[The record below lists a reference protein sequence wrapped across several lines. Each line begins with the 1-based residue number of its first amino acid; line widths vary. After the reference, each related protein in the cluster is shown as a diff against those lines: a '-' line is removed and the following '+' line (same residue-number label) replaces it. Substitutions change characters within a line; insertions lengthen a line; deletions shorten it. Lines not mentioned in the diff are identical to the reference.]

1 MTRGMAMLLLLG
13 ALASAPTALA
23 QGDAALGKRLY
34 RQGLTA
40 SGQPVRAIM
49 QGDIAV
55 DGKHLNCAAC
65 HRRSGFGASEGA
77 AIVPPITAAA
87 LYAPR
92 DLNRADLF
100 RKMYQD
106 VQPNRRW
113 ARARDPRVR
122 PAYTDATL
130 PLALRQGQDPTG
142 RVLDPLM
149 PRYQLS
155 DADMR
160 HLIAYLKTL
169 AADPAPGVDAEAIHF
184 ATVMAPGTPAAQ
196 RQAMLGVMRAYLR
209 RKNADTEAKRR
220 HAGFSLYYKDEF
232 AGAYRTWNLH
242 VWELRG
248 ETSDWG
254 AQLDAYYRT
263 QPVFAVLGGIGAGD
277 WRPAHRFC
285 EAAEVPCL
293 FPHTDLPEVAPDD
306 AFTFYFTEGLAGEA
320 KALAHH
326 LAASGSGQVMQ
337 VYRNDAR
344 SRVPAQALR
353 QARRGHPNLQLREYV
368 IDDASTLSARSWREL
383 AQQAPAAWVLWLD
396 DPDIDALIAAIPLM
410 ARPLRLYLPSRLV
423 SAPWPPSLYG
433 QLRFAYPYALPHQTL
448 AQRYR
453 ARAWMRSRGL
463 AITHE
468 SIQLNTYFT
477 LSIAD
482 HALTHLVEHF
492 SREYFM
498 ESIEHETENALN
510 PGIYPHLSLGPGQRF
525 ASKGSYIVKLVN
537 DGVAQAVSGWIAP

>member
-1 MTRGMAMLLLLG
+1 MKRGMTLLLLIAL
-13 ALASAPTALA
+13 ALASDAFA

-34 RQGLTA
+34 RQGLTG
-40 SGQPVRAIM
+40 SGESVRAVM

-55 DGKHLNCAAC
+55 DGAHLNCATC

-87 LYAPR
+87 LYRPR

-122 PAYTDATL
+122 PAYTDAAL
-130 PLALRQGQDPTG
+130 RLALRQGQDPSG

-155 DADMR
+155 AADLEN
-160 HLIAYLKTL
+160 LIAYLKTL
-169 AADPAPGVDAEAIHF
+169 AAEPAPGVNDEAIHF
-184 ATVMAPGTPAAQ
+184 ATVIAPGAPAPQ

-242 VWELRG
+242 VWELSG
-248 ETSDWG
+248 TASTWG
-254 AQLDAYYRT
+254 AQLDAYYRA
-263 QPVFAVLGGIGAGD
+263 QPVFAVLSGIVPGA
-277 WRPAHRFC
+277 WRPVREFC

-293 FPHTDLPEVAPDD
+293 FPYTDLPVIAPDD
-306 AFTFYFTEGLAGEA
+306 AFTFYFAEGLPGEA

-326 LAASGSGQVMQ
+326 LAATWGGPVAQ

-344 SRVPAQALR
+344 GRIPAQALR
-353 QARRGHPNLQLREYV
+353 QAMGDKTTLELQDYV
-368 IDDASTLSARSWREL
+368 IDDTIPSARFWLEL
-383 AQQAPAAWVLWLD
+383 AQQAPAAWVLWLAAAD
-396 DPDIDALIAAIPLM
+396 VNALIAAVPQMPHL
-410 ARPLRLYLPSRLV
+410 PRLYLPSRLM
-423 SAPWPPSLYG
+423 SAPWPPPLRE
-433 QLRFAYPYALPHQTL
+433 QLRFAYPYALPHHTL
-448 AQRYR
+448 PRRYR
-453 ARAWMRSRGL
+453 VRAWLRSRGL
-463 AITHE
+463 ALTHE
-468 SIQLNTYFT
+468 PTQLNTYFT
-477 LSIAD
+477 LSVVD

-525 ASKGSYIVKLVN
+525 ASKGSYIVKLAA
-537 DGVAQAVSGWIAP
+537 DGGVQAVSEWIAP